1 MGLRCIIPPRYLRQ
15 LKTRARTLPSLIYF
29 SCVIYRVPPKSKYQS
44 SISGQ
49 LKVYFGGSKE
59 RGPLRMRYWKW
70 RHRKRPWPEMT
81 SHEVTWP
88 EVMSYPEVC
97 SAHSRKC
104 IPALFFL
111 TIVVVQN
118 VPLLM
123 TGSSMANGCDVT
135 ESDITGIDATGIRRL
150 KVGDSPWRAIVF
162 VRGV

>member
-1 MGLRCIIPPRYLRQ
+1 VLL
-15 LKTRARTLPSLIYF
+15 
-29 SCVIYRVPPKSKYQS
+29 
-44 SISGQ
+44 
-49 LKVYFGGSKE
+49 
-59 RGPLRMRYWKW
+59 
-70 RHRKRPWPEMT
+70 
-81 SHEVTWP
+81 EVTSLETALTGNDVIRSHVTGSMFCAFP
-88 EVMSYPEVC
+88 EV
-97 SAHSRKC
+97 HSR
-104 IPALFFL
+104 ASFL